1 MAEKGENVKIVLKKA
16 RLAFA
21 YVDKPKKGK
30 AREDGTIPE
39 PKYQVVGLMD
49 PATEEGL
56 ANAKALKRAVKQA
69 LANKF
74 GDNIPK
80 LKSDRLLVQD
90 GDEVD
95 YDGFAGQLYFNA
107 SNTKRP
113 VCFGLK
119 KSEGRMEPED
129 IADYFYSGAYADLH
143 VSIWVLDRKDN
154 RRVCAQLD
162 GLQFRGH
169 GKKFGGGREISEEE
183 FEDYDEE
190 ESDDDHDEA
199 PRKKKRPVDDD
210 EDDTSVK
217 KKKRS
222 VDDDDEDDVPA
233 KKKKRPAGDDDVDE
247 DDLLGAKKKKKRAI
261 DEDDEEDF
269 D

>member
-1 MAEKGENVKIVLKKA
+1 MAEKGENVKLVLKKL

-21 YVDKPKKGK
+21 YVDKAKKGK
-30 AREDGTIPE
+30 PREDGTIPD
-39 PKYQVVGLMD
+39 PKFQAVGLID
-49 PATEEGL
+49 PSTEDGA
-56 ANAKALKRAVKQA
+56 ANYKALRRAVKQA

-74 GDNIPK
+74 GDNVPK
-80 LKSDRLLVQD
+80 MKADRLLIQD

-95 YDGFAGQLYFNA
+95 YDGFAGMQYFNA
-107 SNTKRP
+107 SNGKRP

-119 KSEGRMEPED
+119 KSEGRMEVED
-129 IADYFYSGAYADLH
+129 IADYFYSGAYADFH
-143 VSIWVLDRKDN
+143 ISVWVLDRKDN

-169 GKKFGGGREISEEE
+169 GKKFGSGRELSEDE
-183 FEDYDEE
+183 FEDYDDE

-199 PRKKKRPVDDD
+199 LRKKKRLADDDDDDVPVKKKKRPVDDD
-210 EDDTSVK
+210 DDDRPA
-217 KKKRS
+217 KKRKRP
-222 VDDDDEDDVPA
+222 VDEDEADEDDI
-233 KKKKRPAGDDDVDE
+233 
-247 DDLLGAKKKKKRAI
+247 LGAKKKKKRAI